1 MLKLNKG
8 DTYYYARILPN
19 LGVYDV
25 LDIKIRTVGEDWF
38 VGLETRDKQAFIFNN
53 KDIDRIVF
61 DTRIDAV
68 MRAKEAEEGKL
79 PMTFTIDN
87 SDD

>member
-1 MLKLNKG
+1 MLFGTAGVK
-8 DTYYYARILPN
+8 ILSS
-19 LGVYDV
+19 
-25 LDIKIRTVGEDWF
+25 
-38 VGLETRDKQAFIFNN
+38 
-53 KDIDRIVF
+53 KDAKKCY
-61 DTRIDAV
+61 THTTAAV

>member
-1 MLKLNKG
+1 MNKG
-8 DTYYYARILPN
+8 DIYYYARILPN

-25 LDIKIRTVGEDWF
+25 LDIKIRTIAEDWF

-53 KDIDRIVF
+53 KDIDKIVF
-61 DTRIDAV
+61 DSRIDAV